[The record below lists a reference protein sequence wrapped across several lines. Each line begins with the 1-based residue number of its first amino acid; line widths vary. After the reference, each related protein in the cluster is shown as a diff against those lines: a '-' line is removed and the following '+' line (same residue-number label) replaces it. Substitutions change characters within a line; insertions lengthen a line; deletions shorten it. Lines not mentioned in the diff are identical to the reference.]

1 MLNQCCGKKLF
12 LLRTLK
18 ALKSQRQISDA
29 IEWDVG
35 ETAGEYLESAAC
47 GLCARHYTKSLLK
60 YVSSS

>member
-1 MLNQCCGKKLF
+1 MLWKETVSSENTKSF
-12 LLRTLK
+12 E
-18 ALKSQRQISDA
+18 KSQRQISDA

-60 YVSSS
+60 YVTSS